1 MTSLFDVTDND
12 DILALQSRLTDD
24 DPGVR
29 RIALIELADLEEPNG
44 LQWLIDR
51 LVEDPSADVR
61 AEAARLLEAWEDAPV
76 VEALCQALTDS
87 SPAVQAAAAQSLSLL
102 KSEAAGR
109 VILPWTGHA
118 DIGVRIAAFRA
129 LRELRC
135 PDAADAAARALDDE
149 SASVRREA
157 VGVLGW
163 LKQLDALPALAQ
175 LASADPDTDVRRAA
189 TGALGLAS
197 DAQVLPALRQA
208 LQDNAWQVREEAATT
223 LGKVGHLDAGPAL
236 IDALGD
242 DYWQVRLRATRSL
255 GRLRFVPALDALIDT
270 LGHRISNL
278 RKEAALAL
286 GELSDPRAIAA
297 LQATQDDGDPEV
309 RKAVRIALSQLQ

>member
-1 MTSLFDVTDND
+1 M
-12 DILALQSRLTDD
+12 QPRLTDE

-29 RIALIELADLEEPNG
+29 RIALIELADLEEPDG
-44 LQWLIDR
+44 LLWLVDR
-51 LVEDPSADVR
+51 LARDPTEDVR
-61 AEAARLLEAWEDAPV
+61 AEAARLLEAWEDEPV
-76 VEALCQALTDS
+76 VAALCQALTDP
-87 SPAVQAAAAQSLSLL
+87 SPAVQGAAAQSLSLL

-118 DIGVRIAAFRA
+118 DINVRIAAFRA
-129 LRELRC
+129 LRELRF
-135 PDAADAAARALDDE
+135 PDAADVAIVALTDAD
-149 SASVRREA
+149 AGVRREA

-163 LKQLDALPALAQ
+163 LKQLDALPALAR
-175 LASADPDTDVRRAA
+175 LASDDPDTEVRRAA

-197 DAQVLPALRQA
+197 DDQVLPALRQA
-208 LQDNAWQVREEAATT
+208 LQDHAWQVREEAATT
-223 LGKVGHLDAGPAL
+223 LGKVGHSGAGPAL
-236 IDALGD
+236 VEALSD

-255 GRLRFVPALDALIDT
+255 GRLRYVPALDALIDT

-286 GELSDPRAIAA
+286 GELNDKGAIAP
-297 LQATQDDGDPEV
+297 LQAAQDDGDPEV

>member
-1 MTSLFDVTDND
+1 MTPLFEDTDND
-12 DILALQSRLTDD
+12 DILALQPRLEDE

-29 RIALIELADLEEPNG
+29 RIALIELADLEEPEG
-44 LQWLIDR
+44 LRWLVDR
-51 LVEDPSADVR
+51 LAHDDSAEVR

-76 VEALCQALTDS
+76 VAALCQALTDP
-87 SPAVQAAAAQSLSLL
+87 SPTVQDAAAQSLSLL

-109 VILPWTGHA
+109 VILPWAGHGEA
-118 DIGVRIAAFRA
+118 RVRVAAFRA
-129 LRELRC
+129 LRELRL
-135 PDAADAAARALDDE
+135 ADAAPVALIALADHD
-149 SASVRREA
+149 ASVRREA

-163 LKQLDALPALAQ
+163 LKHLDALPALAR
-175 LASADPDTDVRRAA
+175 LASDDPDTDVRRAA

-208 LQDNAWQVREEAATT
+208 LRDPAWAVREEAATT
-223 LGKVGHLDAGPAL
+223 LGKVGQVDAGPAL
-236 IDALGD
+236 VEALAD

-255 GRLRFVPALDALIDT
+255 GRLRYAPALPGLIES

-286 GELSDPRAIAA
+286 GELNEPEAIPA
-297 LQATQDDGDPEV
+297 LQAARDDGDPEV
-309 RKAVRIALSQLQ
+309 RKAVRIALAQLQ